1 MSTNPLP
8 ARIVPPDYCVDANG
22 VWRDLGEKRPP
33 LRLTTTAAYVIAL
46 LRDVNAADW
55 SVEIEFTNPDGQPCT
70 LLVPY
75 THILGRRDLSQQCT
89 AAGLFVLPRGENEF
103 AEYLAQCAGSAEL
116 PRHRLTTKLGLNL
129 LPDAVCP
136 DRLAFVLPGKTLLP
150 NPETVPA
157 PAERLVFRPP
167 FANPAFAAYASA
179 GTLEESREL
188 LTLVRDDPVAVFIL
202 SASAA
207 APFLEMAGVDS
218 IIVHLHGK
226 SSTGKT
232 TRLQLVAMLWGKPL
246 DPQTAGN
253 DVTLIERWHG
263 TANAAE
269 NQAATHNGMVLCKDE
284 LGGNEDPGF
293 SIYNQTSG
301 RGKSRMT
308 RDGGVQM
315 QRKWSLLS
323 VSTGEVSLTDRLEA
337 ASGKPAK
344 TGEVIRGLSIPLDGL
359 PAYEGMPT
367 EAASQHVQALKTQL
381 TQVYGT
387 IGPAFAQYVID
398 TFGTASDLRVQLQV
412 AIDRRH
418 AELVDYARAKGK
430 ELEPPQIRALRR
442 FALMR
447 VVGEWAAVEYLPFS
461 EEEIDAAIKL
471 VAMTWLDSLPVL
483 NDEDRIVGQVRDW
496 VIRHLGQM
504 IRYGEEIGDE
514 NAPYIPSVTK
524 GIRYRRW
531 TLLTEADFAEA
542 CDGTSTMVA
551 GKLLKRLGIL
561 DGEGGKH
568 KKRHQLGGLGLPET
582 YFYSIL
588 TARLLPETEQQA
600 ARAEG
605 PLPATG
611 FRGARNRPAPRQD
624 DEYDDPDPPLNI

>member
-1 MSTNPLP
+1 MKTSKVSP
-8 ARIVPPDYCVDANG
+8 
-22 VWRDLGEKRPP
+22 
-33 LRLTTTAAYVIAL
+33 
-46 LRDVNAADW
+46 
-55 SVEIEFTNPDGQPCT
+55 
-70 LLVPY
+70 
-75 THILGRRDLSQQCT
+75 
-89 AAGLFVLPRGENEF
+89 
-103 AEYLAQCAGSAEL
+103 
-116 PRHRLTTKLGLNL
+116 HR
-129 LPDAVCP
+129 
-136 DRLAFVLPGKTLLP
+136 
-150 NPETVPA
+150 
-157 PAERLVFRPP
+157 
-167 FANPAFAAYASA
+167 
-179 GTLEESREL
+179 
-188 LTLVRDDPVAVFIL
+188 
-202 SASAA
+202 
-207 APFLEMAGVDS
+207 
-218 IIVHLHGK
+218 
-226 SSTGKT
+226 
-232 TRLQLVAMLWGKPL
+232 
-246 DPQTAGN
+246 
-253 DVTLIERWHG
+253 
-263 TANAAE
+263 E
-269 NQAATHNGMVLCKDE
+269 NQSATHNGMALYKDE
-284 LGGNEDPGF
+284 LGGNDDPGF
-293 SIYNQTSG
+293 SIYNETSG

-308 RDGGVQM
+308 RDGGVQT

-323 VSTGEVSLTDRLEA
+323 FSTGEISLTDRLEA
-337 ASGKPAK
+337 ASGKAAK
-344 TGEVIRGLSIPLDGL
+344 TGEFIRGLSIPLDGP
-359 PAYEGMPT
+359 PAYEGMTP
-367 EAASQHVQALKTQL
+367 EAASQHVQTLKARLVQA
-381 TQVYGT
+381 YGT

-398 TFGTASDLRVQLQV
+398 SFGTASELREQLQI
-412 AIDRRH
+412 AIDRHH
-418 AELVDYARAKGK
+418 AELTDYARAQGK

-447 VVGEWAAVEYLPFS
+447 VVGEWAADDYLPFTVD
-461 EEEIDAAIKL
+461 EIDAAIKL
-471 VAMTWLDSLPVL
+471 VAMTWLDSLPLL

-514 NAPYIPSVTK
+514 NVPYIPSVTK

-611 FRGARNRPAPRQD
+611 LKLDRRHPAPRQD